1 MLRIFLLFIFLSISS
16 FANSLDEKNKINTI
30 DKIIV
35 FVNKTIITSNQLN
48 NQIALMQKT
57 LSDYLFDVFGLK
69 PVEEN
74 IPSKMDDVMNVLID
88 IRKEAKVKKDFS
100 MSDAIRNKLQEVG
113 IQLKDEKDG
122 SVSWSSNQ

>member
-1 MLRIFLLFIFLSISS
+1 
-16 FANSLDEKNKINTI
+16 
-30 DKIIV
+30 
-35 FVNKTIITSNQLN
+35 
-48 NQIALMQKT
+48 MQKT

-69 PVEEN
+69 SVEEN
-74 IPSKMDDVMNVLID
+74 TPSKMDDVMNVLID

-100 MSDAIRNKLQEVG
+100 TSDAIRNKLQEAG